1 MDKGNNELAV
11 NRTFKSRIFAM
22 LYRDKKELLD
32 LYNAV
37 TGKHYKN
44 PEELEINTLENAI
57 YMSMQND
64 VSFLIDSRLSLY
76 EHQST
81 YNPNL
86 PLRFLFYVSDI
97 YSALTKESHLYG
109 TKIISIPTPN
119 FLIFYNGEE
128 EMPDRQILK
137 LSNAYTHLDGTPKLE
152 LEAIML
158 NINPGHNQELLST
171 CKSLHDYSEYTARV
185 RRYSKEMEI
194 EDAVERAICECI
206 EEGILSEFLSQN
218 RMEAKSMSIYEYDAE
233 KHIRQ
238 EREDAWEDGMQSGIE
253 TGISETSIL
262 IAKLA
267 ENGDLAQLEELGK
280 TPEGLKSLLKKY
292 NISR

>member
-1 MDKGNNELAV
+1 MDKGNNGLTV

-37 TGKHYKN
+37 TGKHYEN
-44 PEELEINTLENAI
+44 PDELEINTLENAI

-97 YSALTKESHLYG
+97 YSALTKEAHLYG
-109 TKIISIPTPN
+109 TKVIPIPTPN

-137 LSNAYTHLDGTPKLE
+137 LSNAYTLLDGTPKLE
-152 LEAIML
+152 LEAVML

-238 EREDAWEDGMQSGIE
+238 EREDAWEDGIE

-280 TPEGLKSLLKKY
+280 TPDGLKALLKKY

>member
-1 MDKGNNELAV
+1 MVKGNNEITV

-37 TGKHYKN
+37 TGKHYEN

-86 PLRFLFYVSDI
+86 PLSFLFYVADI
-97 YSALTKESHLYG
+97 YSALTKE
-109 TKIISIPTPN
+109 
-119 FLIFYNGEE
+119 
-128 EMPDRQILK
+128 
-137 LSNAYTHLDGTPKLE
+137 AHLDGTPKLE
-152 LEAIML
+152 LEAVML
-158 NINPGHNQELLST
+158 NINPGHNKELLST
-171 CKSLHDYSEYTARV
+171 CKSLHDYSEYPARV

-194 EDAVERAICECI
+194 EDA
-206 EEGILSEFLSQN
+206 
-218 RMEAKSMSIYEYDAE
+218 
-233 KHIRQ
+233 
-238 EREDAWEDGMQSGIE
+238 WEDSGWTE
-253 TGISETSIL
+253 SASEKI
-262 IAKLA
+262 
-267 ENGDLAQLEELGK
+267 
-280 TPEGLKSLLKKY
+280 
-292 NISR
+292 

>member
-1 MDKGNNELAV
+1 MDKGNNEITV

-37 TGKHYKN
+37 TGKHYEN
-44 PEELEINTLENAI
+44 PEEQEINTLENAI

-76 EHQST
+76 EHQSI

-97 YSALTKESHLYG
+97 YSALTKE
-109 TKIISIPTPN
+109 
-119 FLIFYNGEE
+119 
-128 EMPDRQILK
+128 
-137 LSNAYTHLDGTPKLE
+137 AHLDGTPKLE
-152 LEAIML
+152 LEAVML
-158 NINPGHNQELLST
+158 NINPGHNKELLST
-171 CKSLHDYSEYTARV
+171 CKSLHDYSEYPARV

-194 EDAVERAICECI
+194 EDA
-206 EEGILSEFLSQN
+206 
-218 RMEAKSMSIYEYDAE
+218 
-233 KHIRQ
+233 
-238 EREDAWEDGMQSGIE
+238 WEDGIE
-253 TGISETSIL
+253 ETSTL

-267 ENGDLAQLEELGK
+267 ENGDLVQLEELGK
-280 TPEGLKSLLKKY
+280 TPDGLKALLKKY

>member
-1 MDKGNNELAV
+1 MDKGNNEITV

-37 TGKHYKN
+37 TGKHYEN
-44 PEELEINTLENAI
+44 PEEQEINTLENAI

-86 PLRFLFYVSDI
+86 PLRFLFYVADI
-97 YSALTKESHLYG
+97 YSALTKE
-109 TKIISIPTPN
+109 
-119 FLIFYNGEE
+119 
-128 EMPDRQILK
+128 
-137 LSNAYTHLDGTPKLE
+137 AHLDGTPKLE
-152 LEAIML
+152 LEAVML
-158 NINPGHNQELLST
+158 NINPGHNKELLSA

-238 EREDAWEDGMQSGIE
+238 EREDAWEDGIE
-253 TGISETSIL
+253 ETSTL

-267 ENGDLAQLEELGK
+267 ETGDLAQLEELGK
-280 TPEGLKSLLKKY
+280 TPDGLKALLKKY
-292 NISR
+292 NISW

>member
-1 MDKGNNELAV
+1 MTKENNELAV

-32 LYNAV
+32 LYNAI

-97 YSALTKESHLYG
+97 YSALTKEAHLYG

-158 NINPGHNQELLST
+158 NINPGHNQELLSM

-238 EREDAWEDGMQSGIE
+238 EREDAWEDGIE
-253 TGISETSIL
+253 ETSTL

>member
-1 MDKGNNELAV
+1 MDKGNNEITV

-37 TGKHYKN
+37 TGKHYEN

-97 YSALTKESHLYG
+97 YSALTKEAHLYG

-137 LSNAYTHLDGTPKLE
+137 LSNAYTHLDGNPKLE
-152 LEAIML
+152 LEAVML
-158 NINPGHNQELLST
+158 NINPGHNKELLST

-238 EREDAWEDGMQSGIE
+238 EREDAWEDGIE

-280 TPEGLKSLLKKY
+280 TPDGLKALLKKY

>member
-1 MDKGNNELAV
+1 MDKGNNELTV

-44 PEELEINTLENAI
+44 PDELEINTLENAI

-97 YSALTKESHLYG
+97 YSALTKEAHLYG
-109 TKIISIPTPN
+109 TKIIPIPTPN

-128 EMPDRQILK
+128 EIPDRQILK
-137 LSNAYTHLDGTPKLE
+137 LSNAYTHLDGAPKLE
-152 LEAIML
+152 LEAVML

-238 EREDAWEDGMQSGIE
+238 EREDAWEDG
-253 TGISETSIL
+253 ISETSIL

-267 ENGDLAQLEELGK
+267 EHGELAQLEELGK
-280 TPEGLKSLLKKY
+280 TPDGLKALLKKY

>member
-1 MDKGNNELAV
+1 MTKENNELAV

-32 LYNAV
+32 LYNAI

-97 YSALTKESHLYG
+97 YSALTKEAHLYG

-238 EREDAWEDGMQSGIE
+238 EREDAWEDGIE
-253 TGISETSIL
+253 ETSTL

>member
-1 MDKGNNELAV
+1 MTKENNELAV

-97 YSALTKESHLYG
+97 YSALTKEAHLYG

-238 EREDAWEDGMQSGIE
+238 EREDAWEDGVQSGIE

>member
-1 MDKGNNELAV
+1 MDKRNNGLTV

-37 TGKHYKN
+37 TGKHYEN
-44 PEELEINTLENAI
+44 PDELEINTLENAI

-97 YSALTKESHLYG
+97 YSALTKEAHLYG
-109 TKIISIPTPN
+109 TKVIPIPTPN

-152 LEAIML
+152 LEAVML

-238 EREDAWEDGMQSGIE
+238 EREDAWENGVQSGIE

-280 TPEGLKSLLKKY
+280 TPDGLKALLKKY

>member
-1 MDKGNNELAV
+1 MDKGNNELTV

-37 TGKHYKN
+37 TGKHYEN
-44 PEELEINTLENAI
+44 PDELEINTLENAI

-97 YSALTKESHLYG
+97 YSALTKEAHLYG
-109 TKIISIPTPN
+109 TKIIPIPTPN

-152 LEAIML
+152 LEAVML

-206 EEGILSEFLSQN
+206 EERILSEFLSQN

-238 EREDAWEDGMQSGIE
+238 EREDAWEDGIE

-280 TPEGLKSLLKKY
+280 TPDGLKALLKKY

>member
-1 MDKGNNELAV
+1 MDKGNNGLTV

-37 TGKHYKN
+37 TGKHYEN
-44 PEELEINTLENAI
+44 PDELEINTLENAI

-97 YSALTKESHLYG
+97 YSALTKEAHLYG
-109 TKIISIPTPN
+109 TKVIPIPTPN

-152 LEAIML
+152 LEAVML

-238 EREDAWEDGMQSGIE
+238 EREDAWEDG
-253 TGISETSIL
+253 ISETSIL

-280 TPEGLKSLLKKY
+280 TPDGLKALLKKY

>member
-1 MDKGNNELAV
+1 MDKGNNKL
-11 NRTFKSRIFAM
+11 
-22 LYRDKKELLD
+22 
-32 LYNAV
+32 AV

-44 PEELEINTLENAI
+44 PEEPEINTLENAI

-64 VSFLIDSRLSLY
+64 VSFLFDSRLSLY
-76 EHQST
+76 KHQST

-97 YSALTKESHLYG
+97 YSALTKEAHLYG

-152 LEAIML
+152 LEAVML

-185 RRYSKEMEI
+185 RRYSKKMEI
-194 EDAVERAICECI
+194 
-206 EEGILSEFLSQN
+206 
-218 RMEAKSMSIYEYDAE
+218 
-233 KHIRQ
+233 
-238 EREDAWEDGMQSGIE
+238 EDAWEDGMQSGIA
-253 TGISETSIL
+253 ETSTL

-292 NISR
+292 NISRYALNATAAYFLFAK

>member
-97 YSALTKESHLYG
+97 YSALTKEAHLYG
-109 TKIISIPTPN
+109 TKIIPIPTPN
-119 FLIFYNGEE
+119 FLIF
-128 EMPDRQILK
+128 
-137 LSNAYTHLDGTPKLE
+137 
-152 LEAIML
+152 IM
-158 NINPGHNQELLST
+158 
-171 CKSLHDYSEYTARV
+171 V
-185 RRYSKEMEI
+185 R
-194 EDAVERAICECI
+194 
-206 EEGILSEFLSQN
+206 
-218 RMEAKSMSIYEYDAE
+218 
-233 KHIRQ
+233 
-238 EREDAWEDGMQSGIE
+238 
-253 TGISETSIL
+253 
-262 IAKLA
+262 
-267 ENGDLAQLEELGK
+267 
-280 TPEGLKSLLKKY
+280 KKY
-292 NISR
+292 RIGKY

>member
-1 MDKGNNELAV
+1 MDKVNNELTV

-171 CKSLHDYSEYTARV
+171 CKSLHDYSEYTTRV

-267 ENGDLAQLEELGK
+267 ENGNLAQLEELGK
-280 TPEGLKSLLKKY
+280 TPEGLKLLLKKY

>member
-1 MDKGNNELAV
+1 MNKGNKELTV

-37 TGKHYKN
+37 TGKHYEN
-44 PEELEINTLENAI
+44 PEELEVNTLENAI

-64 VSFLIDSRLSLY
+64 ISFLIDSRLSLY

-97 YSALTKESHLYG
+97 YSALTKEAHLYG
-109 TKIISIPTPN
+109 TKIVPIPTPN

-128 EMPDRQILK
+128 EMPDRKTLK
-137 LSNAYTHLDGTPKLE
+137 LSNAYTYLDGTPKLE
-152 LEAIML
+152 LEAVML
-158 NINPGHNQELLST
+158 NIKPGHNEELLST

-185 RRYSKEMEI
+185 RRYSKEMVI

-238 EREDAWEDGMQSGIE
+238 EREDAWEDG
-253 TGISETSIL
+253 ISETSIL

-267 ENGDLAQLEELGK
+267 KNGELAQLEELGK

>member
-1 MDKGNNELAV
+1 MNKGNHELTV

-37 TGKHYKN
+37 TGNHYEN
-44 PEELEINTLENAI
+44 PDELEINTLENAI

-86 PLRFLFYVSDI
+86 PLKFLFYVSDI
-97 YSALTKESHLYG
+97 YSALTKEAHLYG
-109 TKIISIPTPN
+109 TKIIPIPTPN

-137 LSNAYTHLDGTPKLE
+137 LSNAYAHLDGTPKLE
-152 LEAIML
+152 LEAVML

-185 RRYSKEMEI
+185 RRYSKKMEI

-238 EREDAWEDGMQSGIE
+238 EREDAWEDG
-253 TGISETSIL
+253 ISETSIL

-267 ENGDLAQLEELGK
+267 ENGELAQLEELGK
-280 TPEGLKSLLKKY
+280 TPDGLKALLKKY

>member
-1 MDKGNNELAV
+1 MDKGNNGLTV

-37 TGKHYKN
+37 TGKHYEN
-44 PEELEINTLENAI
+44 PDELEINTLENAI

-97 YSALTKESHLYG
+97 YSALTKEAHLYG
-109 TKIISIPTPN
+109 TKVIPIPTPN

-152 LEAIML
+152 LEAVML

-238 EREDAWEDGMQSGIE
+238 EREDAWENGVQSGIE

-280 TPEGLKSLLKKY
+280 TPDGLKALLKKY

>member
-1 MDKGNNELAV
+1 MC
-11 NRTFKSRIFAM
+11 I
-22 LYRDKKELLD
+22 
-32 LYNAV
+32 YNAV
-37 TGKHYKN
+37 TGKHYEN
-44 PEELEINTLENAI
+44 PEELEVNTLENAI

-64 VSFLIDSRLSLY
+64 ISFLIDSRLSLY

-97 YSALTKESHLYG
+97 YSALTKEAHLYG
-109 TKIISIPTPN
+109 TKIVPIPTPN

-128 EMPDRQILK
+128 EMPDRKTLK
-137 LSNAYTHLDGTPKLE
+137 LSNAYTYLDGTPKLE
-152 LEAIML
+152 LEAVML
-158 NINPGHNQELLST
+158 NINPGHNEELLST

-185 RRYSKEMEI
+185 RRYSKEMVI

-218 RMEAKSMSIYEYDAE
+218 QMEAKSMSIYEYDAE

-238 EREDAWEDGMQSGIE
+238 EREDAWEDG
-253 TGISETSIL
+253 ISETSIL

-267 ENGDLAQLEELGK
+267 KNGELAQLEELGK

>member
-1 MDKGNNELAV
+1 MDKGNNGLTV

-37 TGKHYKN
+37 TGKHYEN
-44 PEELEINTLENAI
+44 PDELEINTLENAI

-97 YSALTKESHLYG
+97 YSALTKEAHLYG
-109 TKIISIPTPN
+109 TKVIPIPTPN

-152 LEAIML
+152 LEAVML

-185 RRYSKEMEI
+185 RHYSKEMEI

-238 EREDAWEDGMQSGIE
+238 EREDAWEDGIE

-280 TPEGLKSLLKKY
+280 TPDGLKALLKKY